1 MAKEKHF
8 SGKLMAATLTAIFE
22 HPICYEKSIYN
33 TAAKKYVNL
42 NDITNYYANLTTN
55 LSASTIML

>member
-1 MAKEKHF
+1 
-8 SGKLMAATLTAIFE
+8 MAATLTAIFE